1 MGTYGDGMGLRD
13 CEHVNHMEKILLK
26 YCLGAYTYGA
36 LRTIAYAPPFKKE
49 EYVTERVG
57 LVIMYKL
64 TTPFTAP
71 GYLFVDL
78 KNLEHVVRK
87 MPGPIDRRPWY

>member
-1 MGTYGDGMGLRD
+1 
-13 CEHVNHMEKILLK
+13 MEKAIIK
-26 YCLGAYTYGA
+26 YCIGAYTYGV

-49 EYVTERVG
+49 EYVMDRVG
-57 LVIMYKL
+57 RVFAYTLS
-64 TTPFTAP
+64 TPFTAP

-87 MPGPIDRRPWY
+87 MPGPIDKSPWS